1 MLETYSVNFMERPL
15 NLTARPAIF
24 SGRPVKVSG
33 RAGNFAEQREFAD
46 SAEKSLAA
54 DVFALKTDQQWL

>member
-1 MLETYSVNFMERPL
+1 MECPL
-15 NLTARPAIF
+15 NLTARSAIF
-24 SGRPVKVSG
+24 SGRPVKIAA
-33 RAGNFAEQREFAD
+33 RAGNFAERREFAD